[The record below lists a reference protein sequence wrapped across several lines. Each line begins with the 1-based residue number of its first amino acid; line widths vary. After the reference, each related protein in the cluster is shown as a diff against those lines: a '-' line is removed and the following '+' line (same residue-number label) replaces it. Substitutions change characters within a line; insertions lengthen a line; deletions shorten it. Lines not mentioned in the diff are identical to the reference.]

1 MPAFSLCKVALGDRT
16 MYNALMRKSIGH
28 IFGTEAKVKMMRL
41 FIFNP
46 TQAFD
51 SSAVVNRTKESPRRV
66 RHELSVL
73 LKAGLIKKRGRISL
87 KKAKKKRGSAKA
99 RASRKASYVLNVD
112 YPYLSALAGFLV
124 DAVPMSEKEIVK
136 RLLRCGASVK
146 LILLA
151 GVFTHDLESRVDL
164 LIVGDHLKR
173 KSLVTAI
180 SQIEAELGKEIRY
193 AAFET
198 ADFRYRLTMYDKLV
212 RDILDF
218 PHQKILNKLGL
229 EEPKAPA
236 FLSTAP
242 ALDMS

>member
-1 MPAFSLCKVALGDRT
+1 
-16 MYNALMRKSIGH
+16 MRKSVGH
-28 IFGTEAKVKMMRL
+28 LFGTEGKVKMMRL

-46 TQAFD
+46 TLAFD
-51 SSAVVNRTKESPRRV
+51 TASVVNRTKESPRRV

-73 LKAGLIKKRGRISL
+73 LKAGLVRKRGGALGKGKKGKKRG
-87 KKAKKKRGSAKA
+87 GAKA
-99 RASRKASYVLNVD
+99 TAFRKISYTLNAD
-112 YPYLSALAGFLV
+112 YPYLKALSEFLV
-124 DAVPMSEKEIVK
+124 DASPLSEKEIAK
-136 RLLRCGASVK
+136 RLSRCGTSVK

-164 LIVGDHLKR
+164 LIVGDHLKK

-198 ADFRYRLTMYDKLV
+198 ADFRYRLSMYDKLV

-218 PHQKILNKLGL
+218 PHVKILNKIGL
-229 EEPKAPA
+229 EEPKASA

-242 ALDMS
+242 ALDAQ